1 MIIGVT
7 GPTGSGKGEVSKYLK
22 SIGFIHIDFDVL
34 SRDVQKK
41 GSPCLKEIT
50 DAFGMD
56 IIDTNGNLKRQELG
70 KIVFSSKEKL
80 NILNAITHKYILKKA
95 DEIISRSKNSDIILD
110 APLLFEAN
118 LNKKCDYTLS
128 VLAKK
133 EIRLERIIKRD
144 NLSKDDALKRIESQN
159 DDNFY
164 IEKSDFFVYNND
176 DKNALLKFLD
186 SFIRRIKK

>member
-22 SIGFIHIDFDVL
+22 SLRFIHIDFDVL

-80 NILNAITHKYILKKA
+80 DILNAITHKYILKKA

-144 NLSKDDALKRIESQN
+144 NLSKDDALRRIESQK

-164 IEKSDFFVYNND
+164 IEKSDFFVYNNESK
-176 DKNALLKFLD
+176 DKLIKFLTQLL
-186 SFIRRIKK
+186 RRIKK